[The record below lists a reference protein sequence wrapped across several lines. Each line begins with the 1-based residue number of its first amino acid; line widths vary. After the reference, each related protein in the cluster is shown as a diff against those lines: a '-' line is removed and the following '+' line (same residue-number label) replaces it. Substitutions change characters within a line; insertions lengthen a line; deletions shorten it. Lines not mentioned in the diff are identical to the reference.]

1 MMNSQTT
8 VEDNNNNNSSSSI
21 LYPLAYKKKRY
32 NAPFRIGISSCII
45 FREHNLQSKNE
56 PLESTQTQDAE
67 TQQ

>member
-45 FREHNLQSKNE
+45 FREHNLQSKNAIKYFKNA
-56 PLESTQTQDAE
+56 TVVMVI
-67 TQQ
+67 